1 MNNKQRR
8 AMPGVNVTIK
18 LPLDMYS
25 EVSGRSARRYET
37 LSQWVRTSILTR
49 LESEGWLR
57 LGTDPEQDPADIDR

>member
-1 MNNKQRR
+1 MNKQRR
-8 AMPGVNVTIK
+8 AMVPGVNITLK
-18 LPLDMYS
+18 LPLELMA

-37 LSQWVRTSILTR
+37 VSQWVRTSIVMR